1 MKKLLHFLQGHS
13 ILVGIIVI
21 AATLRTYSLY
31 SHGILFPDAAHDLL
45 TAHQNLENH
54 TFPLL
59 GIPSSRPWLHQGPI
73 TIWIEMAVM
82 AIFGTSTFAQSCIF
96 ALIGVGAAIAL
107 YELVTI
113 HIHKHAAYV
122 AVAIFAAMPL
132 AVAHAR
138 VPYHTTPIPLVTV
151 AFLWSLVALWQKFTL
166 KRLAVAVGAGVLL
179 IQFELSNLPL
189 LFLLPF
195 VFWKKRQKP
204 NIKQLGIALVVLAIG
219 FLPQLLAAM
228 TTNTSFLKTV
238 EQKATSQTIASVAER
253 SNIFGKVAGT
263 VSNFWLYGGRM
274 FSVDVTVIKIL
285 ALVIVLAVFVKILQ
299 IHLKSKLPVVVEL
312 TSVASVVI
320 TVAYFFVGSPSEAY
334 FPPYFIFVPL
344 LMGYIFTLLPKKFKR
359 ITVAG
364 ILIWMLINCVT
375 IFNANFFVMNKTSFQ
390 YDSVGEHRLIVKYLS
405 LRSNGADYMIDSLS
419 MPARVHPNFLD
430 HIRWLAVEEGKNLP
444 GTIGK
449 RYLIEGT
456 DQPIPPQAIEAKHF
470 ITKNVFFVPNTSY

>member
-21 AATLRTYSLY
+21 ATILRTYSLN

-96 ALIGVGAAIAL
+96 ALIGVSAVIAL

-113 HIHKHAAYV
+113 HINKQAAYV

-151 AFLWSLVALWQKFTL
+151 AFLWSLVGLWQKFSL

-189 LFLLPF
+189 LFLLPV
-195 VFWKKRQKP
+195 VFWRKKQKP
-204 NIKQLGIALVVLAIG
+204 NIKQFGIALAVVIVG
-219 FLPQLLAAM
+219 FLPQLLAM
-228 TTNTSFLKTV
+228 ITTPASFLKTI
-238 EQKATSQTIASVAER
+238 EEKTTSQTIAAVTEK
-253 SNIFGKVAGT
+253 SNVFEKISGT
-263 VSNFWLYGGRM
+263 ASNFWLYGGRM
-274 FSVDVTVIKIL
+274 FSVDITVIKIL
-285 ALVIVLAVFVKILQ
+285 SLIIILAALVKIFQHYLRN
-299 IHLKSKLPVVVEL
+299 KLPIVVEL
-312 TSVASVVI
+312 TFIASIVI
-320 TVAYFFVGSPSEAY
+320 TAAYFFVGSPSEAY
-334 FPPYFIFVPL
+334 FPPYFIFMPL
-344 LMGYIFTLLPKKFKR
+344 LMGYVFTLLPKKFKNS
-359 ITVAG
+359 TVVG
-364 ILIWMLINCVT
+364 IIIWMLINCVT
-375 IFNANFFVMNKTSFQ
+375 IFNANFFVMNNTKFQ
-390 YDSVGEHRLIVKYLS
+390 YDSVGEHRLIVKYLT
-405 LRSNGADYMIDSLS
+405 LRSNGADYQIDSQS
-419 MPARVHPNFLD
+419 MPINRYPNFLD
-430 HIRWLAVEEGKNLP
+430 HIRWLAVEEGSNVP
-444 GTIGK
+444 GSIGK

-470 ITKNVFFVPNTSY
+470 ITKDVFFVPNSSY